1 MTEPSKKERRR
12 QLFEHDLLPEHLQAI
27 GTVAVRSAL
36 LDLMIEQ
43 TAENI
48 TKSYPKTVRKR
59 LQSLSVPRQLDM
71 IGEMLTAQLR
81 GDKFGIEDFIRDV
94 HQAREDR
101 AEIMHSLWRKGET
114 AEVRHLL
121 DPRAWKPKKPAKSVT
136 PASMLELSNR
146 IIDLTFELADWKMRA
161 IHVFRHHTSI
171 FQGKSPPPPGP
182 PPPRASHMDEPKH
195 SV

>member
-94 HQAREDR
+94 HQAREDNAQPLAQR
-101 AEIMHSLWRKGET
+101 RNGRSE
-114 AEVRHLL
+114 
-121 DPRAWKPKKPAKSVT
+121 T
-136 PASMLELSNR
+136 PARPACMEAKETR
-146 IIDLTFELADWKMRA
+146 KE
-161 IHVFRHHTSI
+161 RHTGEHAGTV
-171 FQGKSPPPPGP
+171 Q
-182 PPPRASHMDEPKH
+182 
-195 SV
+195 